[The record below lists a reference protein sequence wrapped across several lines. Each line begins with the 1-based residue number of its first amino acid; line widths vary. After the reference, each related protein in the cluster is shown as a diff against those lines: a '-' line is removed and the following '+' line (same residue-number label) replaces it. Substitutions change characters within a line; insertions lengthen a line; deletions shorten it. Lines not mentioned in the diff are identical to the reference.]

1 MTFTE
6 SETVELKQI
15 YVDDI
20 RKEIVAMAN
29 GLGGIIWL
37 GVDDEG
43 HVVGIDDCDLTV
55 QRISNGIRDS
65 VKPDVTMFLHYEIC
79 TADDK
84 TIIKITVQ
92 TGTNRP
98 YYLSAKG
105 LRPEGV
111 FVRQGTSTVPASDAA
126 IRRMIMDTDGD
137 RYEDTR
143 SMDQALSFDETA
155 AEFKTRGIEF
165 GPAQMRTLGLIGD
178 DGLYTGLGL
187 LLSDQCPNIIKA
199 ATFNGTDPL
208 EFRDRREFG
217 GSILK
222 QLKDAYEYIDMR
234 NSNSAS
240 FEGLLRQDRRDYP
253 ETALRE
259 ALLNAIVHRDYSFSA
274 STLISI
280 YADRI
285 EMISVGGL
293 IRGIEMDDILQG
305 LSICRNPKLANVLY
319 RLQLIEAYG
328 TGMAKIRS
336 AYSQSTS
343 GAVFN
348 ATANTF
354 KVILPKLNTEKTTP
368 VIFREN
374 DDRAERITQYIYQ
387 HNSIT
392 RAEIESLFDVGT
404 ATAVRIAK
412 DLTERGIITVT
423 GKGKKTKYVI
433 GQ

>member
-1 MTFTE
+1 M
-6 SETVELKQI
+6 
-15 YVDDI
+15 
-20 RKEIVAMAN
+20 
-29 GLGGIIWL
+29 
-37 GVDDEG
+37 
-43 HVVGIDDCDLTV
+43 
-55 QRISNGIRDS
+55 
-65 VKPDVTMFLHYEIC
+65 
-79 TADDK
+79 
-84 TIIKITVQ
+84 IK
-92 TGTNRP
+92 
-98 YYLSAKG
+98 
-105 LRPEGV
+105 
-111 FVRQGTSTVPASDAA
+111 
-126 IRRMIMDTDGD
+126 DTDGD

-187 LLSDQCPNIIKA
+187 LLSDQCPHIIKA